1 MNIVLISNTYLP
13 HVGGVARS
21 VAAFREEYQRAGHEV
36 LVVAPAFADQPT
48 EEAGVVRIPAL
59 QNFNASDFS
68 VALPLPSGLMATL
81 EDFAPD
87 VIHSQHPFLL
97 GMTALRA
104 ARMLQR
110 PLVFT
115 HHTLYE
121 EYTHY
126 VPMDS
131 PALKRFV
138 IELATCYANLTD
150 LVVAPSESIRNLL
163 LERGV
168 DTPVEIIPT
177 GVYVERFACGN
188 GASLRREQG
197 IPDKAFV
204 VGHMGRLAWEKNVG
218 FLTDSV
224 ISFLREGRDR
234 YFLLVGGGDAEA
246 AIVQRFEEAGLRERL
261 KHCGVLEGQA
271 LANAMN
277 AMNLFAFTSKSE
289 TQGMV
294 ITEAMA
300 SGLPV
305 VGLDAS
311 GVREVVRDGANGR
324 LLRRESQQDFRDALN
339 WVYRLDRDS
348 YAALVSAARETAE
361 AFSMHRS
368 AHKALQCYQGLH
380 LRDTDDFA
388 DHERFWNQIRHRI
401 SAEVDILRSLA
412 TAGDEALEDL
422 NRQKDDSTS

>member
-1 MNIVLISNTYLP
+1 MKIVLISNTYTP

-21 VAAFREEYQRAGHEV
+21 VAAFREEYQRAGHDV
-36 LVVAPAFADQPT
+36 LVVAPAFAGQPAK
-48 EEAGVVRIPAL
+48 EAGVIRIPAL

-81 EDFAPD
+81 EEFEPD

-104 ARMLQR
+104 ARMLRR

-138 IELATCYANLTD
+138 VELATCYGNLTD
-150 LVVAPSESIRNLL
+150 LVVAPSESIRDLL
-163 LERGV
+163 LKRGV
-168 DTPVEIIPT
+168 ETAVEVVPT
-177 GVYVERFACGN
+177 GVYVERFAHGN
-188 GASLRREQG
+188 GAALRRTHG
-197 IPDKAFV
+197 IPSHAFV
-204 VGHMGRLAWEKNVG
+204 VGHMGRLAWEKNVD

-224 ISFLREGRDR
+224 ISFLQGGEDR

-246 AIVQRFEEAGLRERL
+246 AIVQRFEDAGLASQFKRA
-261 KHCGVLEGQA
+261 GVLEGQD
-271 LANAMN
+271 LADAMN
-277 AMNLFAFTSKSE
+277 AMNLFAFTSRSE

-294 ITEAMA
+294 LTEAMA

-305 VGLDAS
+305 VALDAS
-311 GVREVVRDGANGR
+311 GVREVVRDRHNGR
-324 LLRRESQQDFRDALN
+324 LLKDATAEDF
-339 WVYRLDRDS
+339 S
-348 YAALVSAARETAE
+348 AALRWVLDLDDGDYRALIRGARETAE
-361 AFSMHRS
+361 AFSMSRS
-368 AHKALQCYQGLH
+368 AEKALRCYESLGQ
-380 LRDTDDFA
+380 RDPGDIVDR
-388 DHERFWNQIRHRI
+388 ERLWDQVRNRI

-412 TAGDEALEDL
+412 AAGDEALENLSDG
-422 NRQKDDSTS
+422 RDDVR

>member
-1 MNIVLISNTYLP
+1 MKIVLIGNTYVP

-21 VAAFREEYQRAGHEV
+21 VAAFREEYRRAGHDV
-36 LVVAPAFADQPT
+36 LVVAPAFADQPA
-48 EEAGVVRIPAL
+48 EEEGVVRIPAL

-68 VALPLPSGLMATL
+68 VALPLPRGLMATL
-81 EDFAPD
+81 EDFQPD

-138 IELATCYANLTD
+138 IELATCYANLTE
-150 LVVAPSESIRNLL
+150 LVVAPSESIRDLL

-168 DTPVEIIPT
+168 ETPVEVIPT
-177 GVYVERFACGN
+177 GVYVERFARGS
-188 GASLRREQG
+188 GAALREEHG
-197 IPDKAFV
+197 IPVQAFV

-224 ISFLREGRDR
+224 IAFLKEGGDR
-234 YFLLVGGGDAEA
+234 YFLLVGGGDAES
-246 AIVQRFEEAGLRERL
+246 AIVQRFEDAGLGARL
-261 KHCGVLEGQA
+261 KHCGVLEGQS
-271 LANAMN
+271 LADAMN
-277 AMNLFAFTSKSE
+277 AMNLFVFASKSE

-294 ITEAMA
+294 LTEAMA

-305 VGLDAS
+305 VAIDAS
-311 GVREVVRDGANGR
+311 GVREVVRDRFNGR
-324 LLRRESQQDFRDALN
+324 LLHEESIDTFSSALR
-339 WVYRLDRDS
+339 WVYDMERDD
-348 YAALVSAARETAE
+348 YASLVSRARQTAEHFSMVRSAAR
-361 AFSMHRS
+361 
-368 AHKALQCYQGLH
+368 ALQCYQRVQQ
-380 LRDTDDFA
+380 RDGAEFS
-388 DHERFWNQIRHRI
+388 DHERLWDQVRHRI

-412 TAGDEALEDL
+412 AAGDEALENLGDEKSGP
-422 NRQKDDSTS
+422 R